1 MKIFKVLA
9 IILVM
14 AAIIAALPGCGAK
27 STATP
32 TTQEATVTKGN
43 LVNTISA
50 SGNLAFSQTQ
60 DMAVDL
66 FYPTG
71 TKGTIGEVLVQ
82 VGNSV
87 KKGQVL
93 ATIDKSE
100 WNDQLS
106 SLEGTITAKGRA
118 LVQAQINLAN
128 AQQAIVTA
136 NEAVVSRQSSVLSAQ
151 ISLANAQNTLNAA
164 ILNIDFVPIAA
175 TLNKAKAWYEY
186 VTVIMPQAG
195 GAVYSPDYDL
205 ALQKAKQQ
213 LDAAQAAYDNAVA
226 GYNTQDVS
234 VKQKQVQLAQYALT
248 AAQSA
253 VTDAQNDIPLKQLN
267 LTLVQGNLQDAQKA
281 LDDAKTNLTVA
292 RSKSPEIVAP
302 FDGIIT
308 AVNVAGGDQVLNGT
322 IATSIADPSKFVAN
336 ILVSEMDIPKVAV
349 GGVATVVAQSAPTS
363 VFTATVSSIAPTATI
378 SSGVVNYSVKV
389 EVQAP
394 VGNLSGQFGQ
404 SGNSTRPSSTSIPG
418 NIPRPSGTIPASGLP
433 STSGNQAIGG
443 IPATSTTTVELRQGL
458 TVTVSVI
465 VANRTNVLMVPK
477 GAVTTEG
484 ANKYVQVIDA
494 AGKLQKTQVTTGISN
509 LQYTEIASGL
519 TEGQK
524 ISITLGS
531 TANKS
536 SSVPGIGGIFGGR

>member
-9 IILVM
+9 AIL
-14 AAIIAALPGCGAK
+14 IAAAVITILPGCGAK

-50 SGNLAFSQTQ
+50 SGNLAFSLTQ
-60 DMAVDL
+60 DMTVDI

-71 TKGTIGEVLVQ
+71 TKGTIGEVLVK
-82 VGNSV
+82 VGDSV

-93 ATIDKSE
+93 VTIDKTE
-100 WNDQLS
+100 WNDQLA
-106 SLEGTITAKGRA
+106 SLKNTITTKERA

-136 NEAVVSRQSSVLSAQ
+136 NQAVLSRQSAVLSAQ
-151 ISLANAQNTLNAA
+151 ISVTNAQNTLNAA

-186 VTVIMPQAG
+186 VTVIMPQV
-195 GAVYSPDYDL
+195 GAAVNSPDYDL
-205 ALQKAKQQ
+205 ALEKAQRQ
-213 LDAAQAAYDNAVA
+213 LDAAQAAYDNAIA

-253 VTDAQNDIPLKQLN
+253 VIDAQNDIPLKQLN

-281 LDDAKTNLTVA
+281 LDDAKTNLAVA
-292 RSKSPEIVAP
+292 QSKSPETTAP
-302 FDGIIT
+302 FDGIVT
-308 AVNVAGGDQVLNGT
+308 AVNVAGGDQILNGT
-322 IATSIADPSKFVAN
+322 IAASIADPSKFLAN
-336 ILVSEMDIPKVAV
+336 ILVSEMDIPKVTV
-349 GGVATVVAQSAPTS
+349 GGVATVTAQAAPTS
-363 VFTATVSSIAPTATI
+363 VFTATVTSIAPTATI

-394 VGNLSGQFGQ
+394 IGNLSGQFGQ
-404 SGNSTRPSSTSIPG
+404 SGNSTRPNSTSIPG
-418 NIPRPSGTIPASGLP
+418 GIPRPTGTPSPSSLP
-433 STSGNQAIGG
+433 SISGNQAIGG
-443 IPATSTTTVELRQGL
+443 IPATTTTTVELRQGL

-465 VANRTNVLMVPK
+465 VASRTNVLMVPK
-477 GAVTTEG
+477 SGVTTEG

-494 AGKLQKTQVTTGISN
+494 AGKLQKTQVTAGISN
-509 LQYTEIASGL
+509 LQYTEITSGL

-524 ISITLGS
+524 ISVTLGS

-536 SSVPGIGGIFGGR
+536 SSVPGMGGIFGGR